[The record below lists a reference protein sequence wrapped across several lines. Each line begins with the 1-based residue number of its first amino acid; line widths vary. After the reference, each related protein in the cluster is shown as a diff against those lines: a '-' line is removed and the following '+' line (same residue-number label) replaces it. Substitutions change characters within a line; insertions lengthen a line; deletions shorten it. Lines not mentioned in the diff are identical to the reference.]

1 MNNSR
6 IFDSLRQK
14 GLLEI
19 YAQEDD
25 SRFDVGN
32 LLRFDD
38 EWLLIECFDNYGNFD
53 GYMLIRSESV
63 FKINYQTKYV
73 KELEKV
79 LQAPPKPLQTVSM
92 QADLL
97 HQLLICLQNNGI
109 VSVTL
114 SNGNVVMGEILS
126 VDESLVSMKVFLD
139 NGIGDGVS
147 LISCDMI
154 SSIQFE
160 TRECKA
166 IQKNRLR

>member
-1 MNNSR
+1 MNNGN
-6 IFDSLRQK
+6 IFESLYQK

-32 LLRFDD
+32 LLHFDD
-38 EWLLIECFDNYGNFD
+38 EWLLIECFDNYGKFD
-53 GYMLIRSESV
+53 GYMLIRLESI

-79 LQAPPKPLQTVSM
+79 LQVPPKPLQTVSM
-92 QADLL
+92 QADLF
-97 HQLLICLQNNGI
+97 HQLLISLQNNGI

-114 SNGNVVMGEILS
+114 SNGNVVIGEILA
-126 VDESLVSMKVFLD
+126 VDESMVSIKVFLD
-139 NGIGDGVS
+139 NGIEDGIS

-154 SSIQFE
+154 SSIQYE

-166 IQKNRLR
+166 IQNNRLC